1 MTETLTLDEGGRL
14 VLSEAALRLLALK
27 PGSQLR
33 ANVSATGIEILP
45 ETEQEGEVLEVSET
59 VLENG
64 VLVLASTGVKANIAS
79 AVRDERDELADRA
92 IPR

>member
-14 VLSEAALRLLALK
+14 VLSEAALQLLALK

-33 ANVSATGIEILP
+33 ANVTASGIEILP
-45 ETEQEGEVLEVSET
+45 EREEKADLSTISET
-59 VLENG
+59 VIENG
-64 VLVLASTGVKANIAS
+64 MLVLAPTGIQTDIA
-79 AVRDERDELADRA
+79 AAIRNDRDELEGRA

>member
-1 MTETLTLDEGGRL
+1 M
-14 VLSEAALRLLALK
+14 
-27 PGSQLR
+27 
-33 ANVSATGIEILP
+33 SATGIEILP